1 MKKSVLKK
9 YAKLIIKKGVN
20 LQKGQELTI
29 YSACNQEAFTSMIV
43 EEAYKAK
50 CKKVTVRWTSDMT
63 DKHSYKYAD
72 VETLGKIED
81 WELARLEHR
90 CNTLPARLYI
100 ESSDPDAMNGVDQEK
115 VAKAHAMS
123 YKVIKPYLDRI
134 ENKEQWCI
142 AAASSPEWAKKVFP
156 DLPVKK
162 AVEKLWEAIIYTS
175 RVDNDPIKA
184 WEEHNKNLADRC
196 AYLNS
201 LNLAELHYTASIG
214 TDLTVGLIEDCL
226 FEGGTERA
234 LGSNIEFNPN
244 IPSEEVFT
252 SPMKGKAEGIVYAT
266 KPLSYMGE
274 LIENFSVR
282 FENGKAVEVKAE
294 KNEALLKRMIAMDE
308 AAPYLGECAFIPYD
322 SPINNTNILFY
333 NTLFDENASCHLAL
347 GMGFTNLIKN
357 FDKYTLEELYAKGIN
372 DSMIHV
378 DFMIG
383 TKDLNIVGTTK
394 DGKKVQIFKNGNW
407 AF

>member
-20 LQKGQELTI
+20 IQKGQELTI
-29 YSACNQEAFTSMIV
+29 YSACNQEEFTSMIV

-50 CKKVTVRWTSDMT
+50 CKKVTVRWTSDIT
-63 DKHSYKYAD
+63 DKQTYKYAN
-72 VETLGKIED
+72 VETLGKVED

-162 AVEKLWEAIIYTS
+162 AVEKLWKAIIYTS

-184 WEEHNKNLADRC
+184 WEEHNKNLANRC

-201 LNLAELHYTASIG
+201 LNLAELHYSSSNG

-294 KNEALLKRMIAMDE
+294 KNEALLKHMISMDE

-347 GMGFTNLIKN
+347 GMGFTNLIKDY
-357 FDKYTLEELYAKGIN
+357 DKYTLEELYAKGIN

-383 TKDLNIVGTTK
+383 SKDLDIVGTTI
-394 DGKKVQIFKNGNW
+394 DGKKIQIFKNGNW